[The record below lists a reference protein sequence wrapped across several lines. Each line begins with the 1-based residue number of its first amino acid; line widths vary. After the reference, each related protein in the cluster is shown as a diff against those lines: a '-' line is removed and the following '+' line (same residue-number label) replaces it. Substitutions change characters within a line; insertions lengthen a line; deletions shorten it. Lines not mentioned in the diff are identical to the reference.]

1 MLVDWGQ
8 FVMVVGGDDA
18 IPSSCSILVSG
29 GGGGGSV
36 QKNWHVSIKR
46 TAIHGFRALFL
57 IRLGTRV
64 TTGRVAAHCARG
76 SRSACCN
83 SASGGA
89 AGWLTLHPVACT
101 WDVE

>member
-36 QKNWHVSIKR
+36 QKNWHVSIER
-46 TAIHGFRALFL
+46 TTIHGFRAWFS
-57 IRLGTRV
+57 IRLGIRV
-64 TTGRVAAHCARG
+64 TTGRVATHCARG
-76 SRSACCN
+76 SRFVHCHSTFCGTSA
-83 SASGGA
+83 
-89 AGWLTLHPVACT
+89 WLGLYPIA
-101 WDVE
+101 